1 MWTSSLTAG
10 LARGV
15 FTGKYDQISSLASAI
30 IFFNNGTVADTALR
44 ADTILL
50 FPARYCSHGFFLCP
64 KPALSHRTS
73 AAEIIDVALCGITNR
88 VQEILRRYEPGTSL
102 RKASAGVYP
111 KFCSLTGSDKQHK
124 NRLCLSIKKHLSSS

>member
-30 IFFNNGTVADTALR
+30 IFFNNGTVADTALQ

-50 FPARYCSHGFFLCP
+50 FLRGIALTDFSCVQNPRYLIE
-64 KPALSHRTS
+64 R
-73 AAEIIDVALCGITNR
+73 
-88 VQEILRRYEPGTSL
+88 LRQKSLTSL
-102 RKASAGVYP
+102 FAV
-111 KFCSLTGSDKQHK
+111 
-124 NRLCLSIKKHLSSS
+124 